1 MNNLLYN
8 DGEKLIIKKKHLE
21 EFLNDSIK
29 IMQENEDLDEEE
41 LKYYQEENAQ
51 LLKITKDWN
60 EEKKIGLY
68 TNAMS
73 GWFMI
78 DQTIVEEVENE
89 QNREKNIS
97 DLKGIIQNNTEDYLK
112 DRVKQ
117 FYDWQQEMGASR
129 VITYD
134 DTIDWVYDDIL
145 EDIDATQDFEDLEIK
160 SYVIEV
166 VKNIKLE
173 ELENKKDIRAFIIK

>member
-1 MNNLLYN
+1 
-8 DGEKLIIKKKHLE
+8 
-21 EFLNDSIK
+21 
-29 IMQENEDLDEEE
+29 
-41 LKYYQEENAQ
+41 
-51 LLKITKDWN
+51 
-60 EEKKIGLY
+60 
-68 TNAMS
+68 
-73 GWFMI
+73 MI

-89 QNREKNIS
+89 QNREKSIS
-97 DLKGIIQNNTEDYLK
+97 DLKGIIQNNTENYLK

-129 VITYD
+129 VITYN

-166 VKNIKLE
+166 VENIKLE